1 MHDGYEDDSGISN
14 GFKDE
19 KAIKKERNFS
29 PNFVVVWRKLVE
41 ELLHAV
47 LLPHRVHIRHLVVR
61 EGGEE
66 EVHLGWWSVLGRV
79 IGCSFSWIGSR
90 VCLLQ
95 CRTGKVLING
105 GLKSEGVLA
114 SPSWTLD

>member
-1 MHDGYEDDSGISN
+1 MHDGYEDNSGISN

-29 PNFVVVWRKLVE
+29 PNFVVVWRQLVE

-47 LLPHRVHIRHLVVR
+47 FLPHRVHVRHLVVR

-66 EVHLGWWSVLGRV
+66 EVYLRWLSAFRLFR
-79 IGCSFSWIGSR
+79 SR
-90 VCLLQ
+90 HWMFFLMDWVTCVSAAVSDQ
-95 CRTGKVLING
+95 E
-105 GLKSEGVLA
+105 SA
-114 SPSWTLD
+114 D

>member
-1 MHDGYEDDSGISN
+1 MHDGYKDNSGISN

-47 LLPHRVHIRHLVVR
+47 LLPHRVHVRHLVVR

-66 EVHLGWWSVLGRV
+66 EVHLGWWSVFRLFR
-79 IGCSFSWIGSR
+79 SRHWIFLMDWVTCVSTAVSDR
-90 VCLLQ
+90 E
-95 CRTGKVLING
+95 
-105 GLKSEGVLA
+105 SA
-114 SPSWTLD
+114 D